1 MSAKLMT
8 LHTIIYLPT
17 GIVTLLIVEGV
28 MNSLILTSLSISD
41 FLETLSFTITYVD
54 CFMFVCI
61 FMLFVFINKKSA
73 INKNNRPE
81 VLV

>member
-1 MSAKLMT
+1 
-8 LHTIIYLPT
+8 
-17 GIVTLLIVEGV
+17 

-54 CFMFVCI
+54 CFMFAFI
-61 FMLFVFINKKSA
+61 FMLLIFINKNSA

>member
-1 MSAKLMT
+1 
-8 LHTIIYLPT
+8 
-17 GIVTLLIVEGV
+17 
-28 MNSLILTSLSISD
+28 MNSLILTSLSISG

-54 CFMFVCI
+54 YFMFVCI